1 MQDRNPRMIIITAAL
16 ALALA
21 SASLAGHAPIPA
33 LAQENATGTGIQ
45 TQAPNGPYLHNPC
58 LPYGYQGHGMH
69 RGQPGNRTA
78 FHSHPPRPHAA
89 WTGNWTR
96 HWQNGNHAAF
106 MMPPCPPSIPADPG
120 NANSTTITQSPAQNS
135 STTNPIPSWVRNNA
149 KWWSQ
154 GQMGDSDFIQGV
166 QFLIK
171 QGIMK
176 IPPTAAIQTAQP
188 QPIPAWVKTSAKWWS
203 QGEIS
208 DDDFIKGIQYLVS
221 TGIIKA

>member
-1 MQDRNPRMIIITAAL
+1 
-16 ALALA
+16 
-21 SASLAGHAPIPA
+21 
-33 LAQENATGTGIQ
+33 
-45 TQAPNGPYLHNPC
+45 
-58 LPYGYQGHGMH
+58 
-69 RGQPGNRTA
+69 
-78 FHSHPPRPHAA
+78 
-89 WTGNWTR
+89 
-96 HWQNGNHAAF
+96 
-106 MMPPCPPSIPADPG
+106 
-120 NANSTTITQSPAQNS
+120 
-135 STTNPIPSWVRNNA
+135 
-149 KWWSQ
+149 
-154 GQMGDSDFIQGV
+154 MGDSDFIQGV